1 MSTETVSEIKESQ
14 KSLMKKN
21 EVEYKICEETE

>member
-14 KSLMKKN
+14 KSLKKKN